1 MSGNNGTAARG
12 REKFPLTGYLFLV
25 GTALFTALSYVFGRA
40 IDRSFHPAAIT
51 FYWFFGAFLC
61 SVLVALVIPS
71 QRAEVRHLGKYTK
84 IFIYSSVLTA
94 VGAALW
100 VSAIKTIGI
109 PLTSFLMKAQTLFS
123 LLLGMIFL
131 GERLNKWESVGI
143 VVTVTGG
150 IIVAYQK
157 EFSLLVGTLMALGAA
172 FFYSSLS
179 FTVKKVGQKL
189 NMLTVANLRALG
201 VSIFLIVYLVA
212 TGTLQTPG
220 PTDLAFMVLGGIT
233 GAYIAKACQFQAIK
247 LIDVSRTTAVLPLE
261 SIFVVIFS
269 YYIFHEIP
277 SVIKLIGGAGIIVG
291 VIFLVVFRAEKPE
304 DLGEGE

>member
-1 MSGNNGTAARG
+1 MNADYPVKNGN
-12 REKFPLTGYLFLV
+12 EKFPITGYLFLV

-51 FYWFFGAFLC
+51 FYWFLGAFLC
-61 SVLVALVIPS
+61 SVLVALAIPS
-71 QRAEVRHLGKYTK
+71 QRAEVRDLRKYTK

-100 VSAIKTIGI
+100 ISAIKTIGI
-109 PLTSFLMKAQTLFS
+109 PLTSFLMKSQTLIS
-123 LLLGMIFL
+123 LMLGMVFL
-131 GERLNKWESVGI
+131 GERLNKWESAGI
-143 VVTVTGG
+143 VITVTGG
-150 IIVAYQK
+150 IIVAYQR
-157 EFSLLVGTLMALGAA
+157 EFSLLLGTLTAIGAA

-179 FTVKKVGQKL
+179 FIVKKMGQRL
-189 NMLTVANLRALG
+189 NMLMVANLRALG
-201 VSIFLIVYLVA
+201 VSICLIAYLVL

-220 PTDLAFMVLGGIT
+220 PVDLLFMCLGGIM

-261 SIFVVIFS
+261 SIFVVLFS
-269 YYIFHEIP
+269 YFIFHEIP
-277 SVIKLIGGAGIIVG
+277 SVIKLIGGAGIIIG
-291 VIFLVVFRAEKPE
+291 VIFLVLFRAEKPV